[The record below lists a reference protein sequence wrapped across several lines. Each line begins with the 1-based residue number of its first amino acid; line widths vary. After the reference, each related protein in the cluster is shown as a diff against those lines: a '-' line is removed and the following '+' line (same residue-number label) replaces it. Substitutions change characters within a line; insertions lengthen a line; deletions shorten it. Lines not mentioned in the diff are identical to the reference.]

1 MSLNVAVENVTKQYG
16 QFTALKPTSVEIKN
30 GEFFTILGPSGS
42 GKTTLLKLISGFETP
57 TDGNV
62 YIGSEDVTYAPP
74 HKRNIGMVF
83 QNYALFPHMTIFDNI
98 AFPLQMRKVPKDTMK
113 EKVDEALE
121 LVQLKNFKDRYP
133 AQLSGGQRQRV
144 ALARAVVFDPPVLLL
159 DEPLGALDKQLRL
172 QMQLE
177 IKKLQETLKITTI
190 SVTHDQEE
198 ALTMSDRIC
207 IINQGKVEQMGTPR
221 EIYEHPDN
229 RFVAEFIGETNLISG
244 QVVGWE
250 HEIAVIKTTKGEI
263 FHTVSLN
270 KNLTQV
276 TFAIRPETVS
286 IVSPQHDT
294 ATKWRG
300 KVHEIVYIGESCR
313 CKLITDKGEVL
324 KIKLSPKEIPFVNE
338 GQELVVGWEVNEGI
352 LLSR

>member
-1 MSLNVAVENVTKQYG
+1 MSLDVAVEKVMKQYG
-16 QFTALKPTSVEIKN
+16 NFSALMPTSVEIRN

-57 TDGNV
+57 TNGSV
-62 YIGSEDVTYAPP
+62 YIGSEDVTNAPP

-83 QNYALFPHMTIFDNI
+83 QNYALFPHMTVRENI
-98 AFPLQMRKVPKDTMK
+98 AFPLRMRKVPKAAMK
-113 EKVDEALE
+113 KKVDEALE
-121 LVQLKNFKDRYP
+121 LVQLKAYENRYP

-172 QMQLE
+172 QMQME
-177 IKKLQETLKITTI
+177 IKKLQEKLKITTI

-207 IINQGKVEQMGTPR
+207 IINEGKVEQIGTPR
-221 EIYEHPDN
+221 QIYEHPDN
-229 RFVAEFIGETNLISG
+229 QFVAEFIGETNLIHG
-244 QVVGWE
+244 QVVGWD
-250 HEIAVIKTTKGEI
+250 HGIAAIKTMTGEI
-263 FHTVSLN
+263 FHAVSAD
-270 KNLTQV
+270 KDLTKV
-276 TFAIRPETVS
+276 TFAIRPETIS
-286 IVSPQHDT
+286 IVSPQHAIDT
-294 ATKWRG
+294 RWRG

-313 CKLITDKGEVL
+313 CKLITEKGGEL
-324 KIKLSPKEIPFVNE
+324 KIKLSHKEIPFVSE

-352 LLSR
+352 LLNK